1 MPGCESQP
9 ERPLQPSRQQV
20 LSISELR
27 KTGNEVSC
35 CGGCEGRG
43 IRLPKAVHGFFTKD
57 GATQK
62 KNLVLVNFGCKR
74 AWVGMLVS
82 IPFRDVRM
90 SHGEIIRRATILLHS
105 SNAEYGAGLQSHF
118 KKAHFATSSRRQAFF
133 AFFRISLRRIA
144 RVDDFRKVRK
154 T

>member
-1 MPGCESQP
+1 MPT
-9 ERPLQPSRQQV
+9 RQQV

-27 KTGNEVSC
+27 KTGNEISF

-105 SNAEYGAGLQSHF
+105 SNAEYGAGFQLHF
-118 KKAHFATSSRRQAFF
+118 EEVQPSRLSAKTNFF
-133 AFFRISLRRIA
+133 ASFLNLAVPSLQQWTTLG
-144 RVDDFRKVRK
+144 K
-154 T
+154 

>member
-1 MPGCESQP
+1 MPT
-9 ERPLQPSRQQV
+9 RQQV

-27 KTGNEVSC
+27 KTGNEISF

-82 IPFRDVRM
+82 IPFREVRM
-90 SHGEIIRRATILLHS
+90 PHGEISEGPRYCFTPPTRSTALDFNCIF
-105 SNAEYGAGLQSHF
+105 EEVQP
-118 KKAHFATSSRRQAFF
+118 SRLSAKTNFF
-133 AFFRISLRRIA
+133 ASFLNLAVPSLQQWTTLG
-144 RVDDFRKVRK
+144 K
-154 T
+154 